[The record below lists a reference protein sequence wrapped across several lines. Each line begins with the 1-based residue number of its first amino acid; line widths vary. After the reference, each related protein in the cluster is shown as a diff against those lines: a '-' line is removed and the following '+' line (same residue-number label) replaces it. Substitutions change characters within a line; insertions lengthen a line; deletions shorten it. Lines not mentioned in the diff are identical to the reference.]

1 MSLKILSILYPYLY
15 LIIIISSRVPGY
27 GGRVLFVC
35 IKLKLQLSLIFFFA
49 PEFLAL
55 GSIFISNLQ
64 SFSYGHHV
72 FMIWRLRLPF
82 STPKMFGGPHL
93 SLVSGSIVPSRE
105 DYLVYPSTFPQ
116 SPLGDTQCHDR
127 SA

>member
-1 MSLKILSILYPYLY
+1 MFSFCNNLLSSVFFSWLKPLAFHCRILRV
-15 LIIIISSRVPGY
+15 ISFSPKAVPTRRSERGT
-27 GGRVLFVC
+27 
-35 IKLKLQLSLIFFFA
+35 IT
-49 PEFLAL
+49 PEFFSL

-64 SFSYGHHV
+64 PFSYGHHV
-72 FMIWRLRLPF
+72 FMIWQLHHPF
-82 STPKMFGGPHL
+82 STPKIFGGPHL